1 MSLFKVASIIVFT
14 FAACSC
20 STYDRIKN
28 IGQAPDL
35 APTENPAGL
44 HGGRE
49 VAMPMPVAYTD
60 QKGNANSLWR
70 PGSRAF
76 FKDQR
81 ARQTGD
87 IVTIVID
94 INDRARLDNTTERR
108 RSNGESAELPAFGGL
123 EQSLVNALP
132 TGANA
137 AQLVDLSSDSSSRG
151 EGSVDRQEDVELTIA
166 AIVTQVLPNGN
177 LVVAGKQE
185 VRVNYEIRELTVTGV
200 IRPEDIS
207 NANRINHTQIAEA
220 RISYGGRG
228 QLTDVQQARYGQQ
241 LYDILFPF

>member
-1 MSLFKVASIIVFT
+1 MLKR
-14 FAACSC
+14 FAFVILVLAVSGC
-20 STYDRIKN
+20 STFDRVKN

-35 APTENPAGL
+35 AATEDPTAMF
-44 HGGRE
+44 GGRE
-49 VAMPMPVAYTD
+49 VALPMPPPEDLRT
-60 QKGNANSLWR
+60 NANSLWR
-70 PGSRAF
+70 PGSKAF

-81 ARQTGD
+81 ARRAGD

-94 INDRARLDNTTERR
+94 IQDQARLNNTTERR
-108 RSNGESAELPAFGGL
+108 RNNGESAELPAFGGL
-123 EQSLVNALP
+123 EQKLVELLP
-132 TGANA
+132 DGANA
-137 AQLVDLSSDSSSRG
+137 AQLVDLSSNSTSRG
-151 EGSVDRQEDVELTIA
+151 EGTVDRSEDVELTIA

-177 LVVAGKQE
+177 LVIAGKQE
-185 VRVNYEIRELTVTGV
+185 VRVNYELRELTVTGI

-207 NANRINHTQIAEA
+207 NANRINHTQVAEA